1 MDKKQWKRVIVRF
14 VIGVVFILVIDN
26 IYLYFAKDTL
36 YKPIIDPKEKIN
48 IIPAILCWILIVF
61 FIEVLVMSR
70 PELTC
75 RDAFM
80 YGALLGMSSYSLYN
94 LTNYALY
101 PSKWSVEITVADTL
115 WGSLL
120 TGVTAYIMYN
130 SKYLFIYR

>member
-70 PELTC
+70 QDLTC

>member
-1 MDKKQWKRVIVRF
+1 MDKKQWKKILTRF
-14 VIGVVFILVIDN
+14 VLGLIFILVIDN

-36 YKPIIDPKEKIN
+36 YKPIIDPDEKIN
-48 IIPAILCWILIVF
+48 IIPAIMCWILIVF
-61 FIEVLVMSR
+61 FIEVLIMSR
-70 PELTC
+70 PDLSSTNV
-75 RDAFM
+75 FM

-130 SKYLFIYR
+130 CKYLFIYR

>member
-1 MDKKQWKRVIVRF
+1 MDKKQSKKVIVRF
-14 VIGVVFILVIDN
+14 IIGLIFILVIDN

-70 PELTC
+70 QDLTC

-101 PSKWSVEITVADTL
+101 PSKWTVEITVADTL

-130 SKYLFIYR
+130 CKYLFIYR